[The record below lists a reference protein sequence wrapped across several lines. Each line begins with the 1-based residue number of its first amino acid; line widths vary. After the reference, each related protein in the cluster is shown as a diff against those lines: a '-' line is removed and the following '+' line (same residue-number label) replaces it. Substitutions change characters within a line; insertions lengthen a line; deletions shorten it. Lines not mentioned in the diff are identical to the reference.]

1 MNNNIPAY
9 ILALS
14 QQLHT
19 QDNRCTSHPIFQVRD
34 VKQVPC
40 LPENADDTHWWDA
53 DGYLVLDEELIK
65 TLEEE
70 GQWDSFES
78 VLLED
83 EDGVHSAR
91 YTRTHTKTLR
101 QVVEVFM
108 TNEAAEFWVAQNEH
122 RHNALEIYVA
132 SGFRN
137 PEWQAIRDFLISLT
151 EPPVW
156 EKFPASYE
164 AITTKPV
171 TPE

>member
-1 MNNNIPAY
+1 MNIPAH

-19 QDNRCTSHPIFQVRD
+19 QDNRCTDNPIFQVRD

-40 LPENADDTHWWDA
+40 LPEHANDTHWWDA
-53 DGYLVLDEELIK
+53 EGDLVLDEELIK
-65 TLEEE
+65 NLEEE

-83 EDGVHSAR
+83 EDGCHSER
-91 YTRTHTKTLR
+91 YTRSHTKTLR
-101 QVVEVFM
+101 QVVATFM
-108 TNEAAEFWVAQNEH
+108 TQQAADAWVKANEH
-122 RHNALEIYVA
+122 RHNALEIYID

-137 PEWQAIRDFLISLT
+137 PEWQAIRDFLMSLT
-151 EPPVW
+151 PAPV
-156 EKFPASYE
+156 S
-164 AITTKPV
+164 TST